1 MAIIEIKSLTKTYG
15 KIQAVRGIDLNI
27 EKGEI
32 FGLLGPNGAGKTT
45 TIGMLCTIIKA
56 TSGSA
61 SIAGCNVIKEPA
73 RVRRK
78 VGIVFQDPTLD
89 TVLTGRENLE
99 LHARL
104 YGISAAVRQ
113 SRINEMLELVDL
125 KERSNDI
132 TRTYSGGMRRRL
144 ELARGLLHK
153 PAVLFLDEP
162 TLGLDPQTRARTW
175 EYIKKMSKM
184 EQTTVV
190 LTTHYM
196 EEAEQVCDRVGIID
210 HGQIIAL
217 GSPENLKES
226 MGGDLVVIRAKDPPT
241 ERIKALS
248 YVSEVKLS
256 DGTIEITM
264 KEAHLH
270 LAQLLSLIRDVECVE
285 VRVPTLSDVFIKLTG
300 RDIREDSSEDS
311 GSWVD
316 SATSPKRID
325 GYFRCLVAGVQSLPA
340 GKKQNRLQ
348 HCSTAHVA
356 FSLRQRDRCQYQ
368 YQRCQL
374 PGLYLP
380 WSANHVGTFRV
391 RLLRSLYCL
400 GPQTRCA

>member
-1 MAIIEIKSLTKTYG
+1 MVIIKTNALTKSYG
-15 KIQAVRGIDLNI
+15 KIQAVRSIDLNI

-45 TIGMLCTIIKA
+45 TISMLCTIVRP

-61 SIAGCNVIKEPA
+61 SIAGYNVIGEPA
-73 RVRRK
+73 QVRRK

-104 YGISAAVRQ
+104 YGVPSAVRGK
-113 SRINEMLELVDL
+113 RITEMLELVDL
-125 KERSNDI
+125 KQRSNDV

-144 ELARGLLHK
+144 ELARGLLHR

-162 TLGLDPQTRARTW
+162 TLGLDPQTRARIW
-175 EYIKKMSKM
+175 EYIKKMAQM

-210 HGQIIAL
+210 HGRIIAL
-217 GSPENLKES
+217 NSPEALKES
-226 MGGDLVVIRAKDPPT
+226 MGGDMVVIKVKEPPLEKIRALP
-241 ERIKALS
+241 
-248 YVSEVKLS
+248 YVSEVRENEGAL
-256 DGTIEITM
+256 EIIT

-270 LAQLLSLIRDVECVE
+270 LAEILSMIKDVECVE
-285 VRVPTLSDVFIKLTG
+285 MRVPTLNDVFIKLTG
-300 RDIREDSSEDS
+300 RDIREDSIEDS

-316 SATSPKRID
+316 S
-325 GYFRCLVAGVQSLPA
+325 VA
-340 GKKQNRLQ
+340 RY
-348 HCSTAHVA
+348 
-356 FSLRQRDRCQYQ
+356 RQR
-368 YQRCQL
+368 
-374 PGLYLP
+374 G
-380 WSANHVGTFRV
+380 S
-391 RLLRSLYCL
+391 
-400 GPQTRCA
+400 

>member
-1 MAIIEIKSLTKTYG
+1 MAIIETKALTKTYG

-45 TIGMLCTIIKA
+45 TIGMLCTIINV
-56 TSGSA
+56 TSGCA
-61 SIAGCNVIKEPA
+61 FIAGCNVIQEPA
-73 RVRRK
+73 QVRRK

-104 YGISAAVRQ
+104 YGISANARQ
-113 SRINEMLELVDL
+113 DRINEMLELVDL
-125 KERSNDI
+125 QDRGNDI

-175 EYIKKMSKM
+175 EYIKKMTKM

-210 HGQIIAL
+210 HGRIIAL
-217 GSPENLKES
+217 NSPDNLKES
-226 MGGDLVVIRAKDPPT
+226 MGGDLVVIRAKDPPL
-241 ERIKALS
+241 EKIKALA

-256 DGTIEITM
+256 DGTLEITM

-270 LAQLLSLIRDVECVE
+270 LAELLSLIKDVECVE

-300 RDIREDSSEDS
+300 RDMREDSAEDS

-316 SATSPKRID
+316 S
-325 GYFRCLVAGVQSLPA
+325 VA
-340 GKKQNRLQ
+340 RY
-348 HCSTAHVA
+348 
-356 FSLRQRDRCQYQ
+356 RQK
-368 YQRCQL
+368 
-374 PGLYLP
+374 G
-380 WSANHVGTFRV
+380 N
-391 RLLRSLYCL
+391 
-400 GPQTRCA
+400 

>member
-1 MAIIEIKSLTKTYG
+1 MAIIETKALTKTYG
-15 KIQAVRGIDLNI
+15 KIQAVRGIDLDI

-45 TIGMLCTIIKA
+45 TIGMLCTIINV

-61 SIAGCNVIKEPA
+61 FIAGCNVIQEPS

-104 YGISAAVRQ
+104 YGISAANRQ
-113 SRINEMLELVDL
+113 LRINEMLELVDL
-125 KERSNDI
+125 KERGNDI

-153 PAVLFLDEP
+153 PSVLFLDEP

-175 EYIKKMSKM
+175 EYIKKMSKI

-210 HGQIIAL
+210 HGRIIAL
-217 GSPENLKES
+217 DTPDNLKES
-226 MGGDLVVIRAKDPPT
+226 MGGDIVLIRAKDPPA
-241 ERIKALS
+241 EKIKTLP
-248 YVSEVKLS
+248 YVSEVKSSGGAL
-256 DGTIEITM
+256 EITM

-270 LAQLLSLIRDVECVE
+270 LAQLLLMIPNVECVE

-300 RDIREDSSEDS
+300 HDIREENSEDS

-316 SATSPKRID
+316 S
-325 GYFRCLVAGVQSLPA
+325 VA
-340 GKKQNRLQ
+340 RY
-348 HCSTAHVA
+348 
-356 FSLRQRDRCQYQ
+356 RQR
-368 YQRCQL
+368 
-374 PGLYLP
+374 G
-380 WSANHVGTFRV
+380 N
-391 RLLRSLYCL
+391 
-400 GPQTRCA
+400 

>member
-1 MAIIEIKSLTKTYG
+1 MPIIETQALTKKYG
-15 KIQAVRGIDLNI
+15 KMQAVRGIDLNI

-45 TIGMLCTIIKA
+45 TIGMFCTIVNV

-61 SIAGCNVIKEPA
+61 SIAGFDVIKEPA
-73 RVRRK
+73 QVRRK

-104 YGISAAVRQ
+104 YGISADARQ
-113 SRINEMLELVDL
+113 DRINEMLELVDL
-125 KERSNDI
+125 QDRGNDI

-175 EYIKKMSKM
+175 EYIRKMAKM

-210 HGQIIAL
+210 HGRIIAL
-217 GSPENLKES
+217 NSPDNLKES
-226 MGGDLVVIRAKDPPT
+226 MGGDLVVIRAKNPPL
-241 ERIKALS
+241 EKIKALA

-256 DGTIEITM
+256 DGTLEITM

-270 LAQLLSLIRDVECVE
+270 LAELLSLITDVECVE

-300 RDIREDSSEDS
+300 RDMREETAEDS

-316 SATSPKRID
+316 S
-325 GYFRCLVAGVQSLPA
+325 VA
-340 GKKQNRLQ
+340 RY
-348 HCSTAHVA
+348 
-356 FSLRQRDRCQYQ
+356 RQK
-368 YQRCQL
+368 
-374 PGLYLP
+374 G
-380 WSANHVGTFRV
+380 N
-391 RLLRSLYCL
+391 
-400 GPQTRCA
+400 

>member
-1 MAIIEIKSLTKTYG
+1 MSIIEIKSLTKTFG
-15 KIQAVRGIDLNI
+15 KIQAVRGINLNI

-45 TIGMLCTIIKA
+45 TIGMLCTIIRP

-61 SIAGCNVIKEPA
+61 TLAGFDVVKNPA
-73 RVRRK
+73 EVRRQ

-89 TVLTGRENLE
+89 TVLTGHENLE

-104 YGISAAVRQ
+104 YGVPAVQREK
-113 SRINEMLELVDL
+113 RITEMLELVDL
-125 KERSNDI
+125 KERSKDI

-175 EYIKKMSKM
+175 DYIKKMAQK

-210 HGQIIAL
+210 QGQIMAL
-217 GSPENLKES
+217 DAPDNLKES
-226 MGGDLVVIRAKDPPT
+226 MGGDLVVIRAKEPPLQKIQT
-241 ERIKALS
+241 LP
-248 YVSEVKLS
+248 YVKDVKLN
-256 DGTIEITM
+256 DGAVEITM
-264 KEAHLH
+264 KDAHLH
-270 LAQLLSLIRDVECVE
+270 LPELLSIIPHIECVE
-285 VRVPTLSDVFIKLTG
+285 IRVPTLNDVFIKLTG
-300 RDIREDSSEDS
+300 HDIREDSPEDS

-316 SATSPKRID
+316 S
-325 GYFRCLVAGVQSLPA
+325 VA
-340 GKKQNRLQ
+340 RY
-348 HCSTAHVA
+348 
-356 FSLRQRDRCQYQ
+356 RQR
-368 YQRCQL
+368 
-374 PGLYLP
+374 GK
-380 WSANHVGTFRV
+380 
-391 RLLRSLYCL
+391 
-400 GPQTRCA
+400 